1 MQKENLDTAGKKF
14 LVDIMLIK
22 LGRWL
27 RILGYDCKIPK
38 DNEISDE
45 DLLDIAEK
53 ENRTLITMDKSLSE
67 RKTKIGII
75 HIPSEFNSV
84 KAQLEFLIKKK
95 YIANPMTEGNIEEK
109 VESSVRCSK
118 CGSILFEITKEE
130 LNDSYKKKIE
140 KNKREDIDRALSSY
154 NLFWICKDCHQI
166 YWKGSHWKKI
176 IEFLSKLEVKDY

>member
-1 MQKENLDTAGKKF
+1 MQKENLNTVGKKF

-38 DNEISDE
+38 ESEIEDE

-53 ENRTLITMDKSLSE
+53 ENRTLITMDRSLSK
-67 RKTKIGII
+67 RKTKTSII
-75 HIPSEFNSV
+75 YIPSEFNSV
-84 KAQLEFLIKKK
+84 KAQLEFLIKNK
-95 YIANPMTEGNIEEK
+95 YIANPIVGGNIEER
-109 VESSVRCSK
+109 VESLVRCSK

-130 LNDSYKKKIE
+130 LNDIYKKKIE
-140 KNKREDIDRALSSY
+140 KNKREDIDKALSSY
-154 NLFWICKDCHQI
+154 NLFWICKNCHQI

-176 IEFLSKLEVKDY
+176 IEFLSKLEVKD